1 MTAEPTPFFT
11 VDDAG
16 RLLPNDICRG
26 PWDPNSLHGRV
37 LSGALAHEIEESW
50 SAPGFRPARLTV
62 DMFRMPTFAPVEVT
76 SRLNRDGNRI
86 RLVDAELT
94 VGGVATA
101 RASAV
106 LLREAEQPE
115 GVVWSPAAWNV
126 PSPSELTPP
135 DSGGR
140 AAMWE
145 TRVIDNGFGSTK
157 QKRAWLRET
166 RALVEGMTLTPFV
179 RAAFA
184 ADFTNPFANSGS
196 AGLQYVNADI
206 TLYLHRLPI
215 GEWLGFE
222 VVEHHA
228 SDGIAVGECTLQD
241 EAGPIGR
248 SVVCGLANRRKS

>member
-1 MTAEPTPFFT
+1 MTDEPTPFFAT
-11 VDDAG
+11 DEHG

-37 LSGALAHEIEESW
+37 LAAALAHEMEMRW
-50 SAPGFRPARLTV
+50 ALPGFRPARLTV
-62 DMFRMPTFAPVEVT
+62 DMYRMPTFAAVEVT
-76 SRLNRDGNRI
+76 SEVIRDGNRI
-86 RLVDAELT
+86 RIVDAQLT

-101 RASAV
+101 RASGV
-106 LLREAEQPE
+106 FLRETEQPD
-115 GVVWSPAAWNV
+115 GTVWSPPGWQV
-126 PSPSELTPP
+126 PGPDELRAPGP
-135 DSGGR
+135 VGR
-140 AAMWE
+140 PAMWE

-166 RALVEGMTLTPFV
+166 RQLVENVPLTPFV

-184 ADFTNPFANSGS
+184 SDFTNPFADSGS

-206 TLYLHRLPI
+206 TLYLQRLPA

-228 SDGIAVGECTLQD
+228 SDGIAVGECVIYD
-241 EAGPIGR
+241 EDGPVGR
-248 SVVCGLANRRKS
+248 SVVCGLANRRKA